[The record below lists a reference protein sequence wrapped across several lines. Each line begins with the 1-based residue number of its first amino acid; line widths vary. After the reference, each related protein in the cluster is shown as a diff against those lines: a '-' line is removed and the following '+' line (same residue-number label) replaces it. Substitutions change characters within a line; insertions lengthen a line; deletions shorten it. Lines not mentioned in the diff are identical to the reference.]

1 MLIFIPEETRQNKN
15 AVLKYIKCIDV
26 TVIFVIYFI
35 FACIVYCVLIIVMQ
49 NKVNAIQQYIV
60 SSGLYLSSFVHVQP
74 HVLPINKSESTY
86 DNSVSVEILPVF
98 ENAQSA
104 HLSVQVIADIDSKDG
119 NSFNKG
125 I

>member
-60 SSGLYLSSFVHVQP
+60 SSSLYLSSFVHVQP